1 MDRTLIPRFLPENYR
16 SAAARPGSPMTGLL
30 AAMEALHGPAERI
43 LDSLPIYV
51 SPWGAPDEFV
61 LLQASWLGLD
71 RYFDWSGDR
80 PGKGAPRFRTGTA
93 RLRLLVAEAAALD
106 RERGT
111 RDTLRRILE
120 IATGAKGVEIDEG
133 APDGR
138 AQPFHFTVRAPAAA
152 RPLADFVAR
161 NVEGERP
168 AHASYSIVFQEMEQ
182 IPDKE

>member
-80 PGKGAPRFRTGTA
+80 PGAGVPRFRAGPG
-93 RLRLLVAEAAALD
+93 RLRHFVAEAAALN

-111 RDTLRRILE
+111 PATLLRILE
-120 IATGAKGVEIDEG
+120 LATGLAGFAIEEG
-133 APDGR
+133 SR
-138 AQPFHFTVRAPAAA
+138 PFHLIVRAPAGA
-152 RPLADFVAR
+152 VALSDLIER
-161 NVEGERP
+161 IVEGERP
-168 AHASYSIVFQEMEQ
+168 THTTFEILFANPEPE
-182 IPDKE
+182 PKE